1 MSELSKRDKE
11 KIQRENEIIDKAEK
25 LFCLNGFD
33 STTMSELAKEVEY
46 TKRTIYKY

>member
-25 LFCLNGFD
+25 LFSLNGFD
-33 STTMSELAKEVEY
+33 
-46 TKRTIYKY
+46 